1 MKLWLIVFLALTMLF
16 NQSQAVAA
24 VSQYKIVH
32 KDQVAEDWEVHVDY
46 PLFDGLE
53 SKGLQDTV
61 NHQIV
66 QKLEDTFRRVKRGA
80 GEMMGIPYLYYEETS
95 VYKEKNFYSV
105 VMTSHIS
112 RGERYNSTVTSINF
126 NDERGG
132 SVKKLKELV
141 HIDRLN
147 KEVKKF
153 LEADPDMYLQEPF
166 AGVRDNTAFYLE
178 DDKIVLVFNKFEVAA
193 GVHGTPEVPIPMEG
207 ILKEDVGKKQAPLPS
222 YTLYPQDKHL

>member
-1 MKLWLIVFLALTMLF
+1 MKLWLIVFTAFTMLF
-16 NQSQAVAA
+16 IQLQPVGAVNP
-24 VSQYKIVH
+24 YKIVH

-46 PLFDGLE
+46 PLFEGLE
-53 SKGLQDTV
+53 SKDLQDTV

-80 GEMMGIPYLYYEETS
+80 GEMMGMPYLYYEETS
-95 VYKEKNFYSV
+95 VFKEKDFFSV

-126 NDERGG
+126 NDEKGG
-132 SVKKLKELV
+132 SVKKLADIV

-147 KEVKKF
+147 IEVKKV
-153 LEADPDMYLQEPF
+153 LEADPDLYSEEPF

-193 GVHGTPEVPIPMEG
+193 GVHGTPEVPIPLEG
-207 ILKEDVGKKQAPLPS
+207 ILKEDLDKKQVPFPS
-222 YTLYPQDKHL
+222 YTFYPQVKQ

>member
-1 MKLWLIVFLALTMLF
+1 MLF
-16 NQSQAVAA
+16 IQSQPVAA
-24 VSQYKIVH
+24 VNPYKIVH

-46 PLFDGLE
+46 PLFEGLE
-53 SKGLQDTV
+53 SKDLQDTV

-66 QKLEDTFRRVKRGA
+66 QKLEETFRRVKRGA
-80 GEMMGIPYLYYEETS
+80 GEMMGMPYLYYEETS
-95 VYKEKNFYSV
+95 VFKEEDFYSV

-132 SVKKLKELV
+132 AVKKLADIV

-147 KEVKKF
+147 KEVKKV
-153 LEADPDMYLQEPF
+153 LETDPDLYSKEPF

-193 GVHGTPEVPIPMEG
+193 GVHGTPEIPIPLKG
-207 ILKEDVGKKQAPLPS
+207 ILKEEMDKKEAPLPS
-222 YTLYPQDKHL
+222 YTTYPQVEY